1 MDGRVCP
8 PGMSAEE
15 FEEAQRVF
23 EVARQAADDEL
34 WRMCCL
40 MASKKPSELLGE
52 TEFQMRDILLR
63 VGAKTLEAGVNER
76 RKKGGTRGAASSAQ
90 GSGMASPAIT
100 TRDSSAGDRRR
111 S

>member
-1 MDGRVCP
+1 
-8 PGMSAEE
+8 MSVEE

-40 MASKKPSELLGE
+40 MASKQNSELLGE
-52 TEFQMRDILLR
+52 TEFQLRDMLLR
-63 VGAKTLEAGVNER
+63 VGAKALEAGVNER
-76 RKKGGTRGAASSAQ
+76 RKKGGTRAAALSAQ
-90 GSGMASPAIT
+90 GRKTASRAIIMPG
-100 TRDSSAGDRRR
+100 SSAGARRR